1 MRKQFIILILSLL
14 ILNGCVFSG
23 QQAVETITS
32 FEECLKAGN
41 PVMESYPRQCRAG
54 STAFTEDIGNELAK
68 MDLIRLDSPRP
79 NAEVVSPLK
88 IIGQARG
95 SWFFEAS
102 FPVVLEDQ
110 NGLAVARGYATAT
123 SDWMT
128 ENFVGFTAE
137 LTFSGQTG
145 AKGRLILKKDNPSGL
160 PAPTYI
166 DYIEEPYIKAQV
178 ITKTEYVGAIMNLC
192 IDKRGIL
199 QSQNY
204 LTTNRVELTFEMP
217 LAEIVFDFYDKLKS
231 ISKGYASFD
240 YHPTVYK
247 LSKLVKL
254 DILLNS
260 EQVIPQ

>member
-1 MRKQFIILILSLL
+1 LLIQIARFPSTRYGAGPLGKLGAIIAPSLTRGHFATSAIQARYNISMRKQFIILILSLL

-160 PAPTYI
+160 PEYDDALEAP
-166 DYIEEPYIKAQV
+166 
-178 ITKTEYVGAIMNLC
+178 
-192 IDKRGIL
+192 
-199 QSQNY
+199 
-204 LTTNRVELTFEMP
+204 
-217 LAEIVFDFYDKLKS
+217 
-231 ISKGYASFD
+231 
-240 YHPTVYK
+240 VYFK
-247 LSKLVKL
+247 K
-254 DILLNS
+254 
-260 EQVIPQ
+260 